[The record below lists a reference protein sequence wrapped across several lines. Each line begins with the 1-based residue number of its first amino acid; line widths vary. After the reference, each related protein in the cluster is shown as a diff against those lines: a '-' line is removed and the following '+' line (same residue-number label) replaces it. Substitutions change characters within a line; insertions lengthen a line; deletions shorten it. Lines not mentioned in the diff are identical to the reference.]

1 MEVQEDIAL
10 SRQDNGTTKE
20 LNLVYTQP
28 GNLTESPYGD
38 GGYVFTFDKRMMTDK
53 VTGISID
60 EVSKIAFEQ
69 IGVPGI
75 AIIDWVMY
83 NPNHD
88 VYIYASMEYLFRSNG
103 AFETNFRLQLFQR
116 YFYRT
121 NTAKV
126 LAIAYIVLFV
136 YYVVV
141 LITHLIFEWK

>member
-1 MEVQEDIAL
+1 M
-10 SRQDNGTTKE
+10 N
-20 LNLVYTQP
+20 
-28 GNLTESPYGD
+28 
-38 GGYVFTFDKRMMTDK
+38 DKA
-53 VTGISID
+53 TGISID
-60 EVSKIAFEQ
+60 EVSKIAFDQ

-88 VYIYASMEYLFRSNG
+88 VYIYASMEYLYRSNG

-126 LAIAYIVLFV
+126 LAIAYVVLFV